1 MARTKE
7 TARRNQLPKKAA
19 LGKKAPLPV
28 MLTAE
33 AQKANIVYE
42 YESIEGARV
51 QDLEWNAQSRLM
63 TGVRGQVEYQHVSSW
78 EPSDELDPLA
88 VALFWENAET
98 DGRDH
103 TDIGLFRK
111 NEVIRPESESSG
123 PVDLGKRKR
132 HPESD
137 TSSELTS
144 SEDESD
150 GDGDGNG
157 TQVFALKRK
166 FFAAGTVSEAATDS
180 KYLIAFKEGGRAE
193 VTLDQ
198 MRSCNVRAGDKLC
211 SVLNKATVTLIQGKL
226 VKVTQR
232 GAWTDFKVAAT
243 EIAKSWGD
251 RMLKADSIMPSG
263 IKPRVK
269 RVADMEQQSQEG
281 SWRTENYVTQ
291 HNEKA
296 TRVFAMYGPNRCYY
310 AAVLAYRVRGGK
322 KFGVRFNVDGQFFE
336 VDKVHL
342 RQCRLRVG
350 DSVQLPTENVIVG
363 AVLESGEVEVFQQG
377 DLGSYPIHE
386 TDIEAEWGDRQL
398 DFDNVICLSQEVF

>member
-7 TARRNQLPKKAA
+7 TARRGAAPKNAGR
-19 LGKKAPLPV
+19 GKKAPMPV
-28 MLTAE
+28 MVTAKAQE
-33 AQKANIVYE
+33 ANKIYE

-51 QDLEWNAQSRLM
+51 RDLEWVYEVKWQGYGPKEN
-63 TGVRGQVEYQHVSSW
+63 TW

-137 TSSELTS
+137 ASSELTS

-296 TRVFAMYGPNRCYY
+296 TQVFALYGPNRCYY
-310 AAVLAYRVRGGK
+310 AAVLAYRVHGGK
-322 KFGVRFNVDGQFFE
+322 KFGVRFVDGQFFE